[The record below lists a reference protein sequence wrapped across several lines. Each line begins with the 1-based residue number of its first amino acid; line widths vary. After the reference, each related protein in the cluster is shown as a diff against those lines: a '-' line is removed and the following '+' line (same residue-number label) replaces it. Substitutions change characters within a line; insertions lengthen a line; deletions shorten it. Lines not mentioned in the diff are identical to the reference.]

1 MTEGEL
7 LETLEKTQAELAAA
21 QAELVKLR
29 AREALVI
36 EAQDDIEKLRETS
49 ARVDA
54 TIKLY
59 DGKLRRMEEA
69 VGETEKKMTFI
80 ESRSFL
86 GINWLFFAVNVCLAL
101 FFIAASAHSCH

>member
-1 MTEGEL
+1 M
-7 LETLEKTQAELAAA
+7 
-21 QAELVKLR
+21 KLR
-29 AREALVI
+29 AREALVL
-36 EAQDDIEKLRETS
+36 EAQDDIRLRETS
-49 ARVDA
+49 ARDA

-69 VGETEKKMTFI
+69 VGETEKMTFI

-101 FFIAASAHSCH
+101 FFVGERARLPLT